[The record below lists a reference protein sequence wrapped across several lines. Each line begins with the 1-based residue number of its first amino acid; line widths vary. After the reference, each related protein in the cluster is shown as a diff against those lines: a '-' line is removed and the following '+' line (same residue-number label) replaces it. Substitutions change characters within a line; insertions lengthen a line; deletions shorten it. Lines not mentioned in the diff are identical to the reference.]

1 MAFLWT
7 GGLWMDTCEQ
17 VSLRMQQLCAAHGY
31 NIHSL
36 ARKAGIPPTTLKNI
50 LYGNSHNPG
59 IVTIK
64 LVCDGLGISLYDFFD
79 TFAFKSTELEDMD

>member
-1 MAFLWT
+1 
-7 GGLWMDTCEQ
+7 MDTHKLISRRIQ
-17 VSLRMQQLCAAHGY
+17 ALCAQHGY

-50 LYGNSHNPG
+50 IYGASRNPG

-64 LVCDGLGISLYDFFD
+64 LICDGLEIPLRDFFD
-79 TFAFKSTELEDMD
+79 AEEFAHFELEDMR